1 MKTALNNLAGAG
13 LPALGV
19 KRPWLVAVMNLL
31 VAIAGLVA
39 MFAIEVRELPD
50 VDEPVVNVRA
60 NFPGASPETMD
71 GEVTRILEGAVA
83 RVSGVKEVNS
93 NSEEGNTRIR
103 AVFTPSSD
111 VDRAAADVREA
122 ISRVQ
127 RQLPDNVEQLA
138 VFKADE
144 DAEEIMRIAVL
155 AEGMSEQDLATVVER
170 DVVPAFISLPGVADV
185 PLFGSRRQIL
195 RVELDPGRLST
206 YGLTVTDVRGVLA
219 QAPLDVPAGS
229 FKTNDQTLLVR
240 ADAAVDS
247 EDDIGNLLIT
257 DKVRLRDVARVA
269 YTPDDAT
276 SIVRLNGQRILGVG
290 VVRQAGSNTIQI
302 SEGAHA
308 AVARFNAQRD
318 DIKLQVISD
327 EAVFINGAVSEVL
340 RTLGFSI
347 LIVILTIR
355 LFSGSWRFTLVP
367 AVAIPISLLG
377 TLAVS
382 WVFGFSINILTLLA
396 LVLATGLIVDDAI
409 VVLESIQRRQQRG
422 EGTSASSVLGTQSV
436 FFAVIATTMVL
447 VAVFV
452 PIAFLPGT
460 SGRLFREFGLVL
472 TVAVAISSFVALS
485 LVPALMARLGKSEPP
500 TTQDRGQKSNLLQ
513 RSYSAIL
520 ARVLD
525 YPWTAALISV
535 AIAALAGSAFT
546 ALESEILP
554 TEDRGKI
561 NMFARGPAG
570 VGLPYTERQADQIE
584 AIFQPYV
591 DSGVIDRVYSVA
603 GRWDPNIIYLV
614 GTLKPWDERTVSQ
627 QEIAA
632 EIQPQLS
639 QLPGVT
645 ARVYGSN
652 SLNMRGSW
660 RGGIQFVLLG
670 SDYEEI
676 YDAART
682 YSDAIRERLTSVSNP
697 RIDYTP
703 SQAQV
708 AIRID
713 RERLADLNV
722 SIGELAQTLRVMV
735 DGVQVVDLNGRDQ
748 SIPVVLK
755 AGKNRIQGPNDLVNL
770 FVRSQDGQLIPLA
783 SLVTVVE
790 EGVPDELR
798 RLYQRRSISI
808 DMQTVDGVDL
818 QTAVDDLTALAREV
832 VPPNISVVPE
842 GEAARLG
849 ESRRDSLYA
858 YGLALLIVFL
868 VLVAQFES
876 LTSALVIMTI
886 VPFGLAAA
894 IFALFITG
902 TSLNVYSQVGLVML
916 IGLIA
921 KNGILLVEFADQQ
934 RDAGAPVREAIENAA
949 NIRLRP
955 IAMTLISTV
964 LGALPLIL
972 SSGPGSEAREAV
984 GWVVFGGL
992 GLAAFFTLF
1001 LTPVIYLGVARFSK
1015 PRADAQRT
1023 LERELEVA
1031 GDL

>member
-1 MKTALNNLAGAG
+1 MKTALNNIAGAG

-31 VAIAGLVA
+31 IAIAGFVA
-39 MFAIEVRELPD
+39 IFAIEVRELPD
-50 VDEPVVNVRA
+50 VDQPVVNVRA

-71 GEVTRILEGAVA
+71 SEVTRILEGAVA

-93 NSEEGNTRIR
+93 NSEEGSSRIR
-103 AVFTPSSD
+103 AVFNPNAD

-122 ISRVQ
+122 VSRVQ
-127 RQLPDNVEQLA
+127 RQLPENVEQLA
-138 VFKADE
+138 VFKSDE

-155 AEGMSEQDLATVVER
+155 ADGVSEQDLATIVER

-195 RVELDPGRLST
+195 RVELDPGRMST
-206 YGLTVTDVRGVLA
+206 YGLTVTDIRTVLS

-229 FKTNDQTLLVR
+229 FKTSDQTLLVR

-247 EDDIGNLLIT
+247 EEDIGNLLIT
-257 DKVRLRDVARVA
+257 DKIRLRDVARVA

-276 SIVRLNGQRILGVG
+276 SVVRLNGQKVLGVG

-302 SEGAHA
+302 SEGARKA
-308 AVARFNAQRD
+308 IAQFNTQRD

-327 EAVFINGAVSEVL
+327 EAVFINGAVSEVV
-340 RTLGFSI
+340 RTLGFAVI
-347 LIVILTIR
+347 IVILTIR
-355 LFSGSWRFTLVP
+355 LFSGSWRFTIVP
-367 AVAIPISLLG
+367 AIAIPISLLG
-377 TLAVS
+377 TLAAS
-382 WVFGFSINILTLLA
+382 WALGFSINILTLLA

-409 VVLESIQRRQQRG
+409 VVLESVQRRQQKG
-422 EGTSASSVLGTQSV
+422 EGASAAAVLGTQSV

-460 SGRLFREFGLVL
+460 SGRLFKEFGLVL
-472 TVAVAISSFVALS
+472 TVAVGISSFVALS
-485 LVPALMARLGKSEPP
+485 LVPALMARLGKPENIDLEA
-500 TTQDRGQKSNLLQ
+500 TQPNLIQ
-513 RSYSAIL
+513 RLYSAALHTVLNFPFLSIVVSVGL
-520 ARVLD
+520 AVGAASVYTSLD
-525 YPWTAALISV
+525 
-535 AIAALAGSAFT
+535 
-546 ALESEILP
+546 SELLP
-554 TEDRGKI
+554 TEDRGKL

-570 VGLPYTERQADQIE
+570 VGLPYTERQSDQIE
-584 AIFQPYV
+584 AIFQPYLE
-591 DSGVIDRVYSVA
+591 SGVIDQLYTVA
-603 GRWDPNIIYLV
+603 GRWDPNIIYVV
-614 GTLKPWDERTVSQ
+614 GTLKPWNEREISQ
-627 QEIAA
+627 QELAA
-632 EIQPQLS
+632 EIQPELN

-645 ARVYGSN
+645 ARIYGSN
-652 SLNMRGSW
+652 SLNIRGSW

-670 SDYEEI
+670 NDYEEI
-676 YDAART
+676 YAAARV
-682 YSDAIRERLTSVSNP
+682 YADAIRERLTSVQSP

-703 SQAQV
+703 TQAQV

-722 SIGELAQTLRVMV
+722 SINELAQTLRVMV
-735 DGVQVVDLNGRDQ
+735 DGVRVIDLNGRDQ

-755 AGKNRIQGPNDLVNL
+755 AGQNQIQGPNDLVNL
-770 FVRSQDGQLIPLA
+770 FVRSQEGQLIPLA

-808 DMQTVDGVDL
+808 DMQTVEGVDL
-818 QTAVDDLTALAREV
+818 QTAVDDLTALANEV
-832 VPPNISVVPE
+832 VPSSISVVPE

-849 ESRRDSLYA
+849 ESQRDSFYA

-876 LTSALVIMTI
+876 LTSSLVIMTI

-902 TSLNVYSQVGLVML
+902 NSLNVYSQVGLVML

-921 KNGILLVEFADQQ
+921 KNGILLVEFADQR
-934 RDAGAPVREAIENAA
+934 RDAGASVRDAIEDAA

-992 GLAAFFTLF
+992 GLTAIFTLF
-1001 LTPVIYLGVARFSK
+1001 LTPVIYLALARFSK
-1015 PRADAQRT
+1015 PRADARLT
-1023 LERELEVA
+1023 LARELDA
-1031 GDL
+1031 ATDL

>member
-1 MKTALNNLAGAG
+1 MKATLNALAGAG

-19 KRPWLVAVMNLL
+19 KRPWLVTVMNLL
-31 VAIAGLVA
+31 IAIAGLVA
-39 MFAIEVRELPD
+39 IFAIEVRELPD

-60 NFPGASPETMD
+60 NLPGASPETMD
-71 GEVTRILEGAVA
+71 AEVTRILEGAVA

-103 AVFTPSSD
+103 AVFNPSSD

-122 ISRVQ
+122 VSRVQ

-155 AEGMSEQDLATVVER
+155 ADGMSEQDLATIVER

-195 RVELDPGRLST
+195 RVELDPGRMST
-206 YGLTVTDVRGVLA
+206 YGLTVTDVRSVLT

-229 FKTNDQTLLVR
+229 FKTSDQTLLVR

-247 EDDIGNLLIT
+247 EADIGNLLIT
-257 DKVRLRDVARVA
+257 DKVRLRDVARIA

-276 SIVRLNGQRILGVG
+276 SVVRLNGQRVLGVG

-302 SEGAHA
+302 SEGAHQ

-327 EAVFINGAVSEVL
+327 EAIFINGAVTEVL
-340 RTLGFSI
+340 RTLAFSV

-355 LFSGSWRFTLVP
+355 VFSGSWRFTLVP

-377 TLAVS
+377 TLAAS
-382 WVFGFSINILTLLA
+382 WVLGFSINILTLLA

-409 VVLESIQRRQQRG
+409 VVLESIQRRQKRG
-422 EGTSASSVLGTQSV
+422 EGTSASSVLGTQAV

-485 LVPALMARLGKSEPP
+485 LVPALMARLGKSETP
-500 TTQDRGQKSNLLQ
+500 TAVKGESINIFQ
-513 RSYSAIL
+513 RFYSASL
-520 ARVLD
+520 RTVLN
-525 YPWTAALISV
+525 YPVTSV
-535 AIAALAGSAFT
+535 LVSIGIAAAAASVYTSLD
-546 ALESEILP
+546 SELLP
-554 TEDRGKI
+554 TEDRGKL

-570 VGLPYTERQADQIE
+570 VGLPYTERQSDQIE
-584 AIFQPYV
+584 AIFQPYI
-591 DSGVIDRVYSVA
+591 DSGVIERLYSVA
-603 GRWDPNIIYLV
+603 GRWDPNIIYVV
-614 GTLKPWDERTVSQ
+614 GTLKPWEDREISQ
-627 QEIAA
+627 QELAA

-645 ARVYGSN
+645 ARVFGSN

-670 SDYEEI
+670 SEYEEI
-676 YDAART
+676 YAAARV
-682 YSDAIRERLTSVSNP
+682 YADAIRERLDSVENP

-708 AIRID
+708 AIKID

-722 SIGELAQTLRVMV
+722 SIDELAQTLRVMV
-735 DGVQVVDLNGRDQ
+735 DGVRVVDLNGRDQ
-748 SIPVVLK
+748 SIPIVLK

-770 FVRSQDGQLIPLA
+770 FVRSQTGQLIPLA

-808 DMQTVDGVDL
+808 DMQTVEGVAL
-818 QTAVDDLTALAREV
+818 QTAVDDLMALAKEV
-832 VPPNISVVPE
+832 VPSSITVVPE

-849 ESRRDSLYA
+849 ESQRDSLYA

-921 KNGILLVEFADQQ
+921 KNGILLVEFADQRRDRGASV
-934 RDAGAPVREAIENAA
+934 RDAIEDAA

-992 GLAAFFTLF
+992 GLTAFFTLF
-1001 LTPVIYLGVARFSK
+1001 LTPVIYLAVARFSK
-1015 PRADAQRT
+1015 PRADARLK
-1023 LERELEVA
+1023 LEQELETA
-1031 GDL
+1031 TEL

>member
-1 MKTALNNLAGAG
+1 MKAALNNLAGAG

-19 KRPWLVAVMNLL
+19 KRPWLVTVMNLL
-31 VAIAGLVA
+31 IAIAGFVA
-39 MFAIEVRELPD
+39 IFAIEVRELPD
-50 VDEPVVNVRA
+50 VDQPVVNVRA

-71 GEVTRILEGAVA
+71 SEVTRILEGAVA
-83 RVSGVKEVNS
+83 RVNGVKEVNS
-93 NSEEGNTRIR
+93 NSEEGSSRIR
-103 AVFTPSSD
+103 AVFNPNSN

-122 ISRVQ
+122 VSRVQ
-127 RQLPDNVEQLA
+127 RQLPENVEQLA
-138 VFKADE
+138 VFKSDE

-155 AEGMSEQDLATVVER
+155 ADGVTEQDLAKIVER

-195 RVELDPGRLST
+195 RVELDPGRMST
-206 YGLTVTDVRGVLA
+206 YGLTVTDIRSVLS

-247 EDDIGNLLIT
+247 EEDIGNLLIT
-257 DKVRLRDVARVA
+257 DKIRLRDVARVA

-276 SIVRLNGQRILGVG
+276 SVVRLNGQKVLGVG

-302 SEGAHA
+302 SEGARKA
-308 AVARFNAQRD
+308 IAQFNAQRD
-318 DIKLQVISD
+318 DIRLQVISD
-327 EAVFINGAVSEVL
+327 EAVFINGAVSEVV
-340 RTLGFSI
+340 RTLGFAVI
-347 LIVILTIR
+347 IVILTIR
-355 LFSGSWRFTLVP
+355 LFSGSWRFTIVP
-367 AVAIPISLLG
+367 AIAIPISLLG
-377 TLAVS
+377 TLAAS
-382 WVFGFSINILTLLA
+382 WALGFSINILTLLA

-409 VVLESIQRRQQRG
+409 VVLESVQRRQQKG
-422 EGTSASSVLGTQSV
+422 EGASAAAVLGTQSV

-485 LVPALMARLGKSEPP
+485 LVPALMARLGKPENIGLEA
-500 TTQDRGQKSNLLQ
+500 TQPNLVQ
-513 RSYSAIL
+513 RLYSAALRTVLNFPLMSIIVSVGL
-520 ARVLD
+520 AAAAASVYTSLD
-525 YPWTAALISV
+525 
-535 AIAALAGSAFT
+535 
-546 ALESEILP
+546 SELLP
-554 TEDRGKI
+554 TEDRGKL

-570 VGLPYTERQADQIE
+570 VGLPYTERQSDQIE
-584 AIFQPYV
+584 AIFQPYLE
-591 DSGVIDRVYSVA
+591 SGVIDQLYTVA
-603 GRWDPNIIYLV
+603 GRWNPNIIYVV
-614 GTLKPWDERTVSQ
+614 GTLKPWNEREISQ
-627 QEIAA
+627 QELAA
-632 EIQPQLS
+632 EIQPELN

-645 ARVYGSN
+645 ARIYGSN
-652 SLNMRGSW
+652 SLNIRGSW

-670 SDYEEI
+670 NDYEEI
-676 YDAART
+676 YAAARV
-682 YSDAIRERLTSVSNP
+682 YADAIRERLTSVQSP

-703 SQAQV
+703 TQAQV

-722 SIGELAQTLRVMV
+722 SINELAQTLRVMV
-735 DGVQVVDLNGRDQ
+735 DGVRVIDLNGRDQ

-755 AGKNRIQGPNDLVNL
+755 AGQNRIQGPNDLVNL
-770 FVRSQDGQLIPLA
+770 FVRSQEGQLIPLA

-818 QTAVDDLTALAREV
+818 QTAVDDLTALANEV
-832 VPPNISVVPE
+832 VPSSITVVPE

-849 ESRRDSLYA
+849 ESQRDSFYA

-902 TSLNVYSQVGLVML
+902 NSLNVYSQVGLVML

-921 KNGILLVEFADQQ
+921 KNGILLVEFADQR
-934 RDAGAPVREAIENAA
+934 RDAGASVRDAIEDAA

-992 GLAAFFTLF
+992 GLTAIFTLF
-1001 LTPVIYLGVARFSK
+1001 LTPVIYLALARFSK
-1015 PRADAQRT
+1015 PRADARLQ
-1023 LERELEVA
+1023 LERELGA
-1031 GDL
+1031 ATDL

>member
-1 MKTALNNLAGAG
+1 MKAALNNLAGAG

-19 KRPWLVAVMNLL
+19 KRPWLVTVMNLL
-31 VAIAGLVA
+31 IAIAGFVA
-39 MFAIEVRELPD
+39 IFAIEVRELPD
-50 VDEPVVNVRA
+50 VDQPVVNVRA

-71 GEVTRILEGAVA
+71 SEVTRILEGAVA

-93 NSEEGNTRIR
+93 NSEEGSSRIR
-103 AVFTPSSD
+103 AVFNPNSN

-122 ISRVQ
+122 VSRVQ
-127 RQLPDNVEQLA
+127 RQLPENVEQLA
-138 VFKADE
+138 VFKSDE

-155 AEGMSEQDLATVVER
+155 ADGVTEQDLAKIVER

-195 RVELDPGRLST
+195 RVELDPGRMST
-206 YGLTVTDVRGVLA
+206 YGLTVTDIRSVLS

-247 EDDIGNLLIT
+247 EEDIGNLLIT
-257 DKVRLRDVARVA
+257 DKIRLRDVARVA

-276 SIVRLNGQRILGVG
+276 SVVRLNGQKVLGVG

-302 SEGAHA
+302 SEGARKA
-308 AVARFNAQRD
+308 IAQFNAQRD
-318 DIKLQVISD
+318 DIRLQVISD
-327 EAVFINGAVSEVL
+327 EAVFINGAVSEVV
-340 RTLGFSI
+340 RTLGFAVI
-347 LIVILTIR
+347 IVILTIR
-355 LFSGSWRFTLVP
+355 LFSGSWRFTIVP
-367 AVAIPISLLG
+367 AIAIPISLLG
-377 TLAVS
+377 TLAAS
-382 WVFGFSINILTLLA
+382 WALGFSINILTLLA

-409 VVLESIQRRQQRG
+409 VVLESVQRRQQKG
-422 EGTSASSVLGTQSV
+422 EGASAAAVLGTQSV

-485 LVPALMARLGKSEPP
+485 LVPALMARLGKPENIGLEA
-500 TTQDRGQKSNLLQ
+500 TQANLVQ
-513 RSYSAIL
+513 RLYSAALRTVLNFPLMSIIVSVGL
-520 ARVLD
+520 AAAAASVYTSLD
-525 YPWTAALISV
+525 
-535 AIAALAGSAFT
+535 
-546 ALESEILP
+546 SELLP
-554 TEDRGKI
+554 TEDRGKL

-570 VGLPYTERQADQIE
+570 VGLPYTERQSDQIE
-584 AIFQPYV
+584 AIFQPYLE
-591 DSGVIDRVYSVA
+591 SGVIDQLYTVA
-603 GRWDPNIIYLV
+603 GRWNPNIIYVV
-614 GTLKPWDERTVSQ
+614 GTLKPWNEREISQ
-627 QEIAA
+627 QELAA
-632 EIQPQLS
+632 EIQPELN

-645 ARVYGSN
+645 ARIYGSN
-652 SLNMRGSW
+652 SLNIRGSW

-670 SDYEEI
+670 NDYEEI
-676 YDAART
+676 YAAARV
-682 YSDAIRERLTSVSNP
+682 YADAIRERLTSVQSP

-703 SQAQV
+703 TQAQV

-722 SIGELAQTLRVMV
+722 SINELAQTLRVMV
-735 DGVQVVDLNGRDQ
+735 DGVRVIDLNGRDQ

-755 AGKNRIQGPNDLVNL
+755 AGQNRIQGPNDLVNL
-770 FVRSQDGQLIPLA
+770 FVRSQEGQLIPLA

-818 QTAVDDLTALAREV
+818 QTAVDDLTALANKV
-832 VPPNISVVPE
+832 VPSSITVVPE

-849 ESRRDSLYA
+849 ESQRDSFYA

-902 TSLNVYSQVGLVML
+902 NSLNVYSQVGLVML

-921 KNGILLVEFADQQ
+921 KNGILLVEFADQR
-934 RDAGAPVREAIENAA
+934 RDAGASVRDAIEDAA

-992 GLAAFFTLF
+992 GLTAIFTLF
-1001 LTPVIYLGVARFSK
+1001 LTPVIYLALARFSK
-1015 PRADAQRT
+1015 PRADARLQ
-1023 LERELEVA
+1023 LERELGA
-1031 GDL
+1031 ATDL

>member
-1 MKTALNNLAGAG
+1 MKVTLNTLAGAG
-13 LPALGV
+13 LPAMGV
-19 KRPWLVAVMNLL
+19 KRPWLVTVINLL
-31 VAIAGLVA
+31 IAIAGLVA
-39 MFAIEVRELPD
+39 IFAIEVRELPD

-60 NFPGASPETMD
+60 NLPGASPETMD

-93 NSEEGNTRIR
+93 NSEEGNSRIR
-103 AVFTPSSD
+103 AVFDPGAN

-122 ISRVQ
+122 VSRVQ

-138 VFKADE
+138 VFKSDE

-155 AEGMSEQDLATVVER
+155 ADGISEQDLATIVER

-195 RVELDPGRLST
+195 RVELDPGRMST
-206 YGLTVTDVRGVLA
+206 YGLTVTDIRSVLA

-229 FKTNDQTLLVR
+229 FRTSDQTLLVR
-240 ADAAVDS
+240 ADAAVES
-247 EDDIGNLLIT
+247 EADIGNLLIT
-257 DKVRLRDVARVA
+257 DKVRLRDVARIA

-276 SIVRLNGQRILGVG
+276 SVVRLNGQRVLGVG

-302 SEGAHA
+302 SKGAHQ
-308 AVARFNAQRD
+308 AVALFNAQRD

-340 RTLGFSI
+340 RTLAFSV

-367 AVAIPISLLG
+367 AIAIPISLLG
-377 TLAVS
+377 TLAAS
-382 WVFGFSINILTLLA
+382 WILGFSINILTLLA

-409 VVLESIQRRQQRG
+409 VVLESVQRRQKRG
-422 EGTSASSVLGTQSV
+422 EGSSAASVLGTQSV

-485 LVPALMARLGKSEPP
+485 LVPALMARLGKSESPVP
-500 TTQDRGQKSNLLQ
+500 GQSDTPNIFQ
-513 RSYSAIL
+513 RFYSGSL
-520 ARVLD
+520 RSVLN
-525 YPWTAALISV
+525 YPVTSV
-535 AIAALAGSAFT
+535 LVSMGIAAAAASVYTSLD
-546 ALESEILP
+546 SELLP
-554 TEDRGKI
+554 TEDRGTL

-570 VGLPYTERQADQIE
+570 VGLPYTERQSDQIE
-584 AIFQPYV
+584 AIFQPYL
-591 DSGVIDRVYSVA
+591 DSGIIERLYTVA
-603 GRWDPNIIYLV
+603 GRWDANIIYVV
-614 GTLKPWDERTVSQ
+614 GTLKPWDERDISQ
-627 QEIAA
+627 QELTA

-652 SLNMRGSW
+652 SLNMRGGW

-670 SDYEEI
+670 SEYEEI
-676 YDAART
+676 YAAARV
-682 YSDAIRERLTSVSNP
+682 YADAIRERLDSVNNP

-708 AIRID
+708 AIKID

-722 SIGELAQTLRVMV
+722 SIDELAQTLRVMV
-735 DGVQVVDLNGRDQ
+735 DGVRVVDLNGRDQ

-770 FVRSQDGQLIPLA
+770 FVRSQTGQLIPLA

-808 DMQTVDGVDL
+808 DMQTVEGVAL
-818 QTAVDDLTALAREV
+818 QTAVDDLMALAKEV
-832 VPPNISVVPE
+832 VPSSITVVPE

-849 ESRRDSLYA
+849 ESQRDSLYA
-858 YGLALLIVFL
+858 YSLALLIVFL

-921 KNGILLVEFADQQ
+921 KNGILLVEFADQR
-934 RDAGAPVREAIENAA
+934 RDAGASVRDAIEDAA

-992 GLAAFFTLF
+992 GLTAFFTLF
-1001 LTPVIYLGVARFSK
+1001 LTPVIYLAVARFSK
-1015 PRADAQRT
+1015 PRADARLK
-1023 LERELEVA
+1023 LEQELEA
-1031 GDL
+1031 ATEL

>member
-1 MKTALNNLAGAG
+1 MKAALNNLAGAG

-31 VAIAGLVA
+31 IAIAGFVA
-39 MFAIEVRELPD
+39 IFAIEVRELPD
-50 VDEPVVNVRA
+50 VDQPVVNVRA

-71 GEVTRILEGAVA
+71 SEVTRILEGAVA

-93 NSEEGNTRIR
+93 NSEEGSSRIR
-103 AVFTPSSD
+103 AVFNPNAD

-122 ISRVQ
+122 VSRVQ
-127 RQLPDNVEQLA
+127 RQLPENVEQLA
-138 VFKADE
+138 VFKSDE

-155 AEGMSEQDLATVVER
+155 ADGVSEQDLATIVER

-195 RVELDPGRLST
+195 RVELDPGRMST
-206 YGLTVTDVRGVLA
+206 YGLTVTDIRTVLS

-229 FKTNDQTLLVR
+229 FKTSDQTLLVR

-247 EDDIGNLLIT
+247 EEDIGNLLIT
-257 DKVRLRDVARVA
+257 DKIRLRDVARVA

-276 SIVRLNGQRILGVG
+276 SVVRLNGQKVLGVG

-302 SEGAHA
+302 SEGARKA
-308 AVARFNAQRD
+308 IAQFNTQRD

-327 EAVFINGAVSEVL
+327 EAVFINGAVSEVV
-340 RTLGFSI
+340 RTLGFAVI
-347 LIVILTIR
+347 IVILTIR
-355 LFSGSWRFTLVP
+355 LFSGSWRFTIVP
-367 AVAIPISLLG
+367 AIAIPISLLG
-377 TLAVS
+377 TLAAS
-382 WVFGFSINILTLLA
+382 WALGFSINILTLLA

-409 VVLESIQRRQQRG
+409 VVLESVQRRQQKG
-422 EGTSASSVLGTQSV
+422 EGASAAAVLGTQSV

-460 SGRLFREFGLVL
+460 SGRLFKEFGLVL

-485 LVPALMARLGKSEPP
+485 LVPALMARLGKPENIDLEA
-500 TTQDRGQKSNLLQ
+500 TQPNLIQ
-513 RSYSAIL
+513 RLYSAALHTVLNFPFLSIVVSVGL
-520 ARVLD
+520 AVGAASVYTSLD
-525 YPWTAALISV
+525 
-535 AIAALAGSAFT
+535 
-546 ALESEILP
+546 SELLP
-554 TEDRGKI
+554 TEDRGKL

-570 VGLPYTERQADQIE
+570 VGLPYTERQSDQIE
-584 AIFQPYV
+584 AIFQPYLE
-591 DSGVIDRVYSVA
+591 SGVIDQLYTVA
-603 GRWDPNIIYLV
+603 GRWDPNIIYVV
-614 GTLKPWDERTVSQ
+614 GTLKPWNEREISQ
-627 QEIAA
+627 QELAA
-632 EIQPQLS
+632 EIQPELN

-645 ARVYGSN
+645 ARIYGSN
-652 SLNMRGSW
+652 SLNIRGSW

-670 SDYEEI
+670 NDYEEI
-676 YDAART
+676 YAAARV
-682 YSDAIRERLTSVSNP
+682 YADAIRERLTSVQSP

-703 SQAQV
+703 TQAQI

-722 SIGELAQTLRVMV
+722 SINELAQTLRVMV
-735 DGVQVVDLNGRDQ
+735 DGVRVIDLNGRDQ

-755 AGKNRIQGPNDLVNL
+755 AGQNRIQGPNDLVNL
-770 FVRSQDGQLIPLA
+770 FVRSQEGQLIPLA

-808 DMQTVDGVDL
+808 DMQTVEGVDL
-818 QTAVDDLTALAREV
+818 QTAVDDLTALANEV
-832 VPPNISVVPE
+832 VPSSISVVPE

-849 ESRRDSLYA
+849 ESQRDSFYA

-876 LTSALVIMTI
+876 LTSSLVIMTI

-902 TSLNVYSQVGLVML
+902 NSLNVYSQVGLVML

-921 KNGILLVEFADQQ
+921 KNGILLVEFADQR
-934 RDAGAPVREAIENAA
+934 RDAGASVRDAIEDAA

-992 GLAAFFTLF
+992 GLTAIFTLF
-1001 LTPVIYLGVARFSK
+1001 LTPVIYLVLARFSK
-1015 PRADAQRT
+1015 PRADARLK
-1023 LERELEVA
+1023 LERELGA
-1031 GDL
+1031 ATDL

>member
-1 MKTALNNLAGAG
+1 MKASLNKLAGAG

-19 KRPWLVAVMNLL
+19 KRPWLVTVINLLIAISGL
-31 VAIAGLVA
+31 VAI
-39 MFAIEVRELPD
+39 FAIEVRELPD
-50 VDEPVVNVRA
+50 VDEPIVNVRA
-60 NFPGASPETMD
+60 SLPGASPETMD
-71 GEVTRILEGAVA
+71 AEVTRILEGAVA

-93 NSEEGNTRIR
+93 NSEEGSARIR
-103 AVFTPSSD
+103 AVFNPSAN

-122 ISRVQ
+122 VSRVQ

-155 AEGMSEQDLATVVER
+155 ADGVSEQDLATIVER
-170 DVVPAFISLPGVADV
+170 DVVPAFISLDGVADV

-195 RVELDPGRLST
+195 RVELDPGRMST
-206 YGLTVTDVRGVLA
+206 YGLTVSDIRAVLA

-229 FKTNDQTLLVR
+229 FKTSDQTLLVR

-247 EDDIGNLLIT
+247 EDDIGNLFVT
-257 DKVRLRDVARVA
+257 DQVRLRDVARIA

-276 SIVRLNGQRILGVG
+276 SVVRLNGQRVLGVG

-302 SEGAHA
+302 SEGAHR

-327 EAVFINGAVSEVL
+327 EAVFINGAVTEVL
-340 RTLGFSI
+340 RTLAFAV

-355 LFSGSWRFTLVP
+355 VFSGSWRFTLVP

-377 TLAVS
+377 TIAAS
-382 WVFGFSINILTLLA
+382 WALGFSINILTLLA

-409 VVLESIQRRQQRG
+409 VVLESVQRRQQRG
-422 EGTSASSVLGTQSV
+422 EGTSASAVLGTQSV

-485 LVPALMARLGKSEPP
+485 LVPALMARLGKS
-500 TTQDRGQKSNLLQ
+500 TTDTTPEYSPNYLQ
-513 RSYSAIL
+513 RAYGTSLRHVLNHPIL
-520 ARVLD
+520 SVLI
-525 YPWTAALISV
+525 PL
-535 AIAALAGSAFT
+535 AIAASAASLYT
-546 ALESEILP
+546 SLDSELLP

-570 VGLPYTERQADQIE
+570 VGLPYTERQSDQIE
-584 AIFQPYV
+584 AIFQPYL
-591 DSGVIDRVYSVA
+591 DSGVIESLYSVA
-603 GRWDPNIIYLV
+603 GRWDPNIIYVV
-614 GTLKPWDERTVSQ
+614 GTLKPWSERDTSQ
-627 QEIAA
+627 QELAA
-632 EIQPQLS
+632 EIQPQLNE
-639 QLPGVT
+639 LPGVT
-645 ARVYGSN
+645 GRVYGSN
-652 SLNMRGSW
+652 SLNMRGGW

-670 SDYEEI
+670 SDYDEI
-676 YDAART
+676 YAAARI
-682 YSDAIRERLTSVSNP
+682 YADAIRERLNSVENP

-722 SIGELAQTLRVMV
+722 SIDELAQTLRVMV
-735 DGVQVVDLNGRDQ
+735 DGVRVVDLNGRDQ

-755 AGKNRIQGPNDLVNL
+755 AGRNRIQGPNDLVNL
-770 FVRSQDGQLIPLA
+770 FVRSQTGQLIPLA

-808 DMQTVDGVDL
+808 DMQSVDGVAL
-818 QTAVDDLTALAREV
+818 QTAVDDLTALAQEV
-832 VPPNISVVPE
+832 VPPSITVVPE

-849 ESRRDSLYA
+849 ESQRDSFYA

-921 KNGILLVEFADQQ
+921 KNGILLVEFADQR
-934 RDAGAPVREAIENAA
+934 RDAGANVRDAIEDAA

-992 GLAAFFTLF
+992 GLTAFFTLF
-1001 LTPVIYLGVARFSK
+1001 LTPVIYLAIARFSK
-1015 PRADAQRT
+1015 PRADARMK
-1023 LERELEVA
+1023 LEQELDA
-1031 GDL
+1031 AADL

>member
-1 MKTALNNLAGAG
+1 MKVTLNTLAGAG

-19 KRPWLVAVMNLL
+19 KRPWLVTVINLL
-31 VAIAGLVA
+31 IAIAGLVA
-39 MFAIEVRELPD
+39 IFAIEVRELPD

-60 NFPGASPETMD
+60 NLPGASPETMD

-93 NSEEGNTRIR
+93 NSEEGNSRIR
-103 AVFTPSSD
+103 AVFDPGAN

-122 ISRVQ
+122 VSRVQ

-138 VFKADE
+138 VFKSDE

-155 AEGMSEQDLATVVER
+155 ADGISEQDLATIVER

-195 RVELDPGRLST
+195 RVELDPGRMST
-206 YGLTVTDVRGVLA
+206 YGLTVTDIRSVLA

-229 FKTNDQTLLVR
+229 FRTSDQTLLVR
-240 ADAAVDS
+240 ADAAVES
-247 EDDIGNLLIT
+247 EADIGNLLIT
-257 DKVRLRDVARVA
+257 DKVRLRDVARIA

-276 SIVRLNGQRILGVG
+276 SVVRLNGQRVLGVG

-302 SEGAHA
+302 SKGAHQ
-308 AVARFNAQRD
+308 AVALFNAQRD

-340 RTLGFSI
+340 RTLAFSV

-367 AVAIPISLLG
+367 AIAIPISLLG
-377 TLAVS
+377 TLAAS
-382 WVFGFSINILTLLA
+382 WVLGFSINILTLLA

-409 VVLESIQRRQQRG
+409 VVLESVQRRQKRG
-422 EGTSASSVLGTQSV
+422 EGSSAASVLGTQSV

-485 LVPALMARLGKSEPP
+485 LVPALMARLGKSESPVP
-500 TTQDRGQKSNLLQ
+500 GQSDTPNIFQ
-513 RSYSAIL
+513 RFYSGSLRSVLSYPVTS
-520 ARVLD
+520 VLV
-525 YPWTAALISV
+525 SMG
-535 AIAALAGSAFT
+535 IAAAAASVYTSLD
-546 ALESEILP
+546 SELLP
-554 TEDRGKI
+554 TEDRGTL

-570 VGLPYTERQADQIE
+570 VGLPYTERQSDQIE
-584 AIFQPYV
+584 AIFQPYLE
-591 DSGVIDRVYSVA
+591 SGIIERLYTVA
-603 GRWDPNIIYLV
+603 GRWDANIIYVV
-614 GTLKPWDERTVSQ
+614 GTLKPWDERDISQ
-627 QEIAA
+627 QELTA

-652 SLNMRGSW
+652 SLNMRGGW

-670 SDYEEI
+670 SEYEEI
-676 YDAART
+676 YAAARV
-682 YSDAIRERLTSVSNP
+682 YADAIRERLDSVDNP

-708 AIRID
+708 AIKID

-722 SIGELAQTLRVMV
+722 SIDELAQTLRVMV
-735 DGVQVVDLNGRDQ
+735 DGVRVVDLNGRDQ

-770 FVRSQDGQLIPLA
+770 FVRSQTGQLIPLA

-808 DMQTVDGVDL
+808 DMQTVEGVAL
-818 QTAVDDLTALAREV
+818 QTAVDDLMALAKEV
-832 VPPNISVVPE
+832 VPSSITVVPE

-849 ESRRDSLYA
+849 ESQRDSLYA

-921 KNGILLVEFADQQ
+921 KNGILLVEFADQR
-934 RDAGAPVREAIENAA
+934 RDAGASVRDAIEDAA

-992 GLAAFFTLF
+992 GLTAFFTLF
-1001 LTPVIYLGVARFSK
+1001 LTPVIYLAVARFSK
-1015 PRADAQRT
+1015 PRADARLK
-1023 LERELEVA
+1023 LEQELEA
-1031 GDL
+1031 ATEL

>member
-1 MKTALNNLAGAG
+1 MKASLNKLAGAG

-19 KRPWLVAVMNLL
+19 KRPWLVTVINLLIAISGL
-31 VAIAGLVA
+31 VAI
-39 MFAIEVRELPD
+39 FAIEVRELPD

-60 NFPGASPETMD
+60 SLPGASPETMD
-71 GEVTRILEGAVA
+71 AEVTRILEGAVA

-93 NSEEGNTRIR
+93 NSEEGSARIR
-103 AVFTPSSD
+103 AVFNPSAN

-122 ISRVQ
+122 VSRVQ

-155 AEGMSEQDLATVVER
+155 ADGVSEQDLATIVER
-170 DVVPAFISLPGVADV
+170 DVVPAFISLDGVADV

-195 RVELDPGRLST
+195 RVELDPGRMST
-206 YGLTVTDVRGVLA
+206 YGLTVSDIRAVLA

-229 FKTNDQTLLVR
+229 FKTSDQTLLVR

-247 EDDIGNLLIT
+247 EDDIGNLFVT
-257 DKVRLRDVARVA
+257 DQVRLRDVARIA

-276 SIVRLNGQRILGVG
+276 SVVRLNGQRVLGVG

-302 SEGAHA
+302 SEGAHR

-327 EAVFINGAVSEVL
+327 EAVFINGAVTEVL
-340 RTLGFSI
+340 RTLAFAV

-355 LFSGSWRFTLVP
+355 VFSGSWRFTLVP

-377 TLAVS
+377 TIAAS
-382 WVFGFSINILTLLA
+382 WALGFSINILTLLA

-409 VVLESIQRRQQRG
+409 VVLESVQRRQQRG
-422 EGTSASSVLGTQSV
+422 EGTSASAVLGTQAV

-485 LVPALMARLGKSEPP
+485 LVPALMARLGKS
-500 TTQDRGQKSNLLQ
+500 TTDTTPEYSPNYLQ
-513 RSYSAIL
+513 RAYGTSLRHVLNHPIL
-520 ARVLD
+520 SVLI
-525 YPWTAALISV
+525 PLT
-535 AIAALAGSAFT
+535 IAASAASLYT
-546 ALESEILP
+546 SLDSELLP

-570 VGLPYTERQADQIE
+570 VGLPYTERQSDQIE
-584 AIFQPYV
+584 AIFQPYL
-591 DSGVIDRVYSVA
+591 DSGVIESLYSVA
-603 GRWDPNIIYLV
+603 GRWDPNIIYVV
-614 GTLKPWDERTVSQ
+614 GTLKPWSERDTSQ
-627 QEIAA
+627 QELAA
-632 EIQPQLS
+632 EIQPQLNE
-639 QLPGVT
+639 LPGVT
-645 ARVYGSN
+645 GRVYGSN
-652 SLNMRGSW
+652 SLNMRGGW

-670 SDYEEI
+670 SDYDEI
-676 YDAART
+676 YAAARI
-682 YSDAIRERLTSVSNP
+682 YADAIRERLNSVENP

-722 SIGELAQTLRVMV
+722 SIDELAQTLRVMV
-735 DGVQVVDLNGRDQ
+735 DGVRVVDLNGRDQ

-755 AGKNRIQGPNDLVNL
+755 AGRNRIQGPNDLVNL
-770 FVRSQDGQLIPLA
+770 FVRSQTGQLIPLA

-808 DMQTVDGVDL
+808 DMQSVDGVAL
-818 QTAVDDLTALAREV
+818 QTAVDDLTALAQEV
-832 VPPNISVVPE
+832 VPPSITVVPE

-849 ESRRDSLYA
+849 ESQRDSFYA

-921 KNGILLVEFADQQ
+921 KNGILLVEFADQR
-934 RDAGAPVREAIENAA
+934 RDAGANVRDAIEDAA

-992 GLAAFFTLF
+992 GLTAFFTLF
-1001 LTPVIYLGVARFSK
+1001 LTPVIYLAIARFSK
-1015 PRADAQRT
+1015 PRADARMK
-1023 LERELEVA
+1023 LEQELDA
-1031 GDL
+1031 AADL

>member
-1 MKTALNNLAGAG
+1 MKATLNTLAGAG

-19 KRPWLVAVMNLL
+19 KRPWLVTVMNLL
-31 VAIAGLVA
+31 IAIAGLVA
-39 MFAIEVRELPD
+39 IFAIEVRELPD

-60 NFPGASPETMD
+60 NLPGASPETMD
-71 GEVTRILEGAVA
+71 AEVTRILEGAVA

-103 AVFTPSSD
+103 AVFNPSSD

-122 ISRVQ
+122 VSRVQ

-155 AEGMSEQDLATVVER
+155 ADGMSEQDLATVVER

-195 RVELDPGRLST
+195 RVELDPGRMST
-206 YGLTVTDVRGVLA
+206 YGLTVTDVRSVLT

-229 FKTNDQTLLVR
+229 FKTSDQTLLVR

-247 EDDIGNLLIT
+247 EADIGNLLIT
-257 DKVRLRDVARVA
+257 DKVRLRDVSRIA

-276 SIVRLNGQRILGVG
+276 SVVRLNGQRVLGVG

-302 SEGAHA
+302 SEGVHK

-327 EAVFINGAVSEVL
+327 EAIFINGAVTEVL
-340 RTLGFSI
+340 RTLGFSV

-377 TLAVS
+377 TLAAS
-382 WVFGFSINILTLLA
+382 WVLGFSINILTLLA

-409 VVLESIQRRQQRG
+409 VVLESIQRRQKRG

-485 LVPALMARLGKSEPP
+485 LVPALMARLGKSETP
-500 TTQDRGQKSNLLQ
+500 TALNGESINIFQ
-513 RSYSAIL
+513 RFYSASLRSVL
-520 ARVLD
+520 A
-525 YPWTAALISV
+525 YPVTSILISMG
-535 AIAALAGSAFT
+535 IAAAAASVYTSLD
-546 ALESEILP
+546 SELLP
-554 TEDRGKI
+554 TEDRGKV

-570 VGLPYTERQADQIE
+570 VGLPYTERQSDQIE
-584 AIFQPYV
+584 AIFQPYL
-591 DSGVIDRVYSVA
+591 DSGVIERLYSVA
-603 GRWDPNIIYLV
+603 GRWDPNIIYVV
-614 GTLKPWDERTVSQ
+614 GTLKPWEDREISQ
-627 QEIAA
+627 QELAA

-670 SDYEEI
+670 SEYEEI
-676 YDAART
+676 YAAARV
-682 YSDAIRERLTSVSNP
+682 YADAIRERLDSVENP

-708 AIRID
+708 AIKID

-722 SIGELAQTLRVMV
+722 SIDELAQTLRVMV
-735 DGVQVVDLNGRDQ
+735 DGVRVVDLNGRDQ
-748 SIPVVLK
+748 SIPIVLK

-770 FVRSQDGQLIPLA
+770 FVRSQTGQLIPLA

-808 DMQTVDGVDL
+808 DMQTVEGVAL
-818 QTAVDDLTALAREV
+818 QTAVDDLMALAKEV
-832 VPPNISVVPE
+832 VPSSITVVPE

-849 ESRRDSLYA
+849 ESQRDSLYA

-921 KNGILLVEFADQQ
+921 KNGILLVEFADQR
-934 RDAGAPVREAIENAA
+934 RDAGASVRDAIEDAA

-992 GLAAFFTLF
+992 GLTAFFTLF
-1001 LTPVIYLGVARFSK
+1001 LTPVIYLAVARFSK
-1015 PRADAQRT
+1015 PRADARLK
-1023 LERELEVA
+1023 LEQELEA
-1031 GDL
+1031 ATEL

>member
-1 MKTALNNLAGAG
+1 MKATLNKLSGAG

-19 KRPWLVAVMNLL
+19 KRPWLVTVINLL
-31 VAIAGLVA
+31 IAIAGLVA
-39 MFAIEVRELPD
+39 IFAIEVRELPD

-60 NFPGASPETMD
+60 NLPGASPETMD
-71 GEVTRILEGAVA
+71 AEVTRILEGAVA
-83 RVSGVKEVNS
+83 RVSGVKDVSS

-103 AVFTPSSD
+103 AVFNPSSN

-122 ISRVQ
+122 VSRVQ

-155 AEGMSEQDLATVVER
+155 ADGISEQDLATIVER

-195 RVELDPGRLST
+195 RVELDPGRMST
-206 YGLTVTDVRGVLA
+206 YGLTVTDIRSVLA

-229 FKTNDQTLLVR
+229 FRTSDQTLLVR

-247 EDDIGNLLIT
+247 EADIGNLLIT

-276 SIVRLNGQRILGVG
+276 SVVRLNGQRVLGVG

-302 SEGAHA
+302 SEGAHQ
-308 AVARFNAQRD
+308 AVARFNSQRD

-340 RTLGFSI
+340 RTLAFSI

-377 TLAVS
+377 TLAAS
-382 WVFGFSINILTLLA
+382 WVLGFSINILTLLA

-409 VVLESIQRRQQRG
+409 VVLESVQRRQKLG

-485 LVPALMARLGKSEPP
+485 LVPALMARLGKSEAPVAGEAQP
-500 TTQDRGQKSNLLQ
+500 IHIFQ
-513 RSYSAIL
+513 RLYSASL
-520 ARVLD
+520 KSVLN
-525 YPWTAALISV
+525 YPVTSV
-535 AIAALAGSAFT
+535 LLSIGIAAAAASLYTS
-546 ALESEILP
+546 LDSEVLP
-554 TEDRGKI
+554 TEDRGKL

-570 VGLPYTERQADQIE
+570 VGLPYTERQSDQIE
-584 AIFQPYV
+584 AVFQPYL
-591 DSGVIDRVYSVA
+591 DSGVIEALYSVA
-603 GRWDPNIIYLV
+603 GRWDPNIIYVV
-614 GTLKPWDERTVSQ
+614 GTLKPWEERDISQ
-627 QEIAA
+627 QKLAA

-645 ARVYGSN
+645 ARIYGSN

-670 SDYEEI
+670 SNYEEI
-676 YDAART
+676 YAAARI
-682 YSDAIRERLTSVSNP
+682 YADAIRERLDSVDSP

-703 SQAQV
+703 SQAQI
-708 AIRID
+708 AIKID

-722 SIGELAQTLRVMV
+722 PIDQLAQTLRVMV
-735 DGVQVVDLNGRDQ
+735 DGVRVVDLNGRDQ
-748 SIPVVLK
+748 SIPIVLK

-770 FVRSQDGQLIPLA
+770 FVRSQTGQLIPMA

-808 DMQTVDGVDL
+808 DMQTVEGVAL
-818 QTAVDDLTALAREV
+818 QTAVDDLMALAKEV
-832 VPPNISVVPE
+832 VPSSITVVPE

-849 ESRRDSLYA
+849 ESQRDSLYA

-894 IFALFITG
+894 IFSLFITG

-921 KNGILLVEFADQQ
+921 KNGILLVEFADQR
-934 RDAGAPVREAIENAA
+934 RDAGASVRDAIEDAA

-992 GLAAFFTLF
+992 GLTAFFTLF
-1001 LTPVIYLGVARFSK
+1001 LTPVIYLAVARFSK
-1015 PRADAQRT
+1015 PRADARLK
-1023 LERELEVA
+1023 LERELETA
-1031 GDL
+1031 AEL

>member
-1 MKTALNNLAGAG
+1 MKASLNKLAGAG

-19 KRPWLVAVMNLL
+19 KRPWLVTVINLLIAISGL
-31 VAIAGLVA
+31 VAI
-39 MFAIEVRELPD
+39 FAIEVRELPD

-60 NFPGASPETMD
+60 SLPGASPETMD
-71 GEVTRILEGAVA
+71 AEVTRILEGAVA

-93 NSEEGNTRIR
+93 NSEEGSARIR
-103 AVFTPSSD
+103 AVFNPSAN

-122 ISRVQ
+122 VSRVQ

-155 AEGMSEQDLATVVER
+155 ADGVSEQDLATIVER
-170 DVVPAFISLPGVADV
+170 DVVPAFISLDGVADV

-195 RVELDPGRLST
+195 RVELDPGRMST
-206 YGLTVTDVRGVLA
+206 YGLTVSDIRAVLA

-229 FKTNDQTLLVR
+229 FKTSDQTLLVR

-247 EDDIGNLLIT
+247 EDDIGNLFVT
-257 DKVRLRDVARVA
+257 DQVRLRDVARIA

-276 SIVRLNGQRILGVG
+276 SVVRLNGQRVLGVG

-302 SEGAHA
+302 SEGAHR

-318 DIKLQVISD
+318 DIKLRVISD
-327 EAVFINGAVSEVL
+327 EAVFINGAVTEVL
-340 RTLGFSI
+340 RTLAFAV

-355 LFSGSWRFTLVP
+355 VFSGSWRFTLVP

-377 TLAVS
+377 TIAAS
-382 WVFGFSINILTLLA
+382 WALGFSINILTLLA

-409 VVLESIQRRQQRG
+409 VVLESVQRRQQRG
-422 EGTSASSVLGTQSV
+422 EGTSASAVLGTQSV

-485 LVPALMARLGKSEPP
+485 LVPALMARLGKS
-500 TTQDRGQKSNLLQ
+500 TTDTTPEYSPNYLQ
-513 RSYSAIL
+513 RAYGTSLRHVLNHPIL
-520 ARVLD
+520 SVLI
-525 YPWTAALISV
+525 PL
-535 AIAALAGSAFT
+535 AIAASAASLYT
-546 ALESEILP
+546 SLDSELLP

-570 VGLPYTERQADQIE
+570 VGLPYTERQSDQIE
-584 AIFQPYV
+584 AIFQPYL
-591 DSGVIDRVYSVA
+591 DSGVIESLYSVA
-603 GRWDPNIIYLV
+603 GRWDPNIIYVV
-614 GTLKPWDERTVSQ
+614 GTLKPWSERDTSQ
-627 QEIAA
+627 QELAA
-632 EIQPQLS
+632 EIQPQLNE
-639 QLPGVT
+639 LPGVT
-645 ARVYGSN
+645 GRVYGSN
-652 SLNMRGSW
+652 SLNMRGGW

-670 SDYEEI
+670 SDYDEI
-676 YDAART
+676 YAAARI
-682 YSDAIRERLTSVSNP
+682 YADAIRERLNSVENP

-722 SIGELAQTLRVMV
+722 SIDELAQTLRVMV
-735 DGVQVVDLNGRDQ
+735 DGVRVVDLNGRDQ

-755 AGKNRIQGPNDLVNL
+755 AGRNRIQGPNDLVNL
-770 FVRSQDGQLIPLA
+770 FVRSQTGQLIPLA

-808 DMQTVDGVDL
+808 DMQSVDGVAL
-818 QTAVDDLTALAREV
+818 QTAVDDLTALAQEV
-832 VPPNISVVPE
+832 VPPSITVVPE

-849 ESRRDSLYA
+849 ESQRDSFYA

-921 KNGILLVEFADQQ
+921 KNGILLVEFADQR
-934 RDAGAPVREAIENAA
+934 RDAGANVRDAIEDAA

-992 GLAAFFTLF
+992 GLTAFFTLF
-1001 LTPVIYLGVARFSK
+1001 LTPVIYLAIARFSK
-1015 PRADAQRT
+1015 PRADARMK
-1023 LERELEVA
+1023 LEQELDA
-1031 GDL
+1031 AADL